1 MRTPKYAALI
11 LAMLALVIVP
21 STLISAASVE
31 RYANYTTAINESYSS
46 QYALNWSAQTFNY
59 SYSYTATSLRLKL
72 AHQGSPG
79 IVTASIRAT
88 NSTGFPTGDDL
99 CSGTINATET
109 TSYIGG
115 DWYTIDIDD
124 YQLTENT
131 TYAIVVRSTGADNSN
146 WSLWRH
152 DFNGVYAGGNE
163 YDSTTNGASWTSI
176 TTSDQLFEV
185 WGTPVM
191 EIDNAAVFS
200 GYYASGDWLITLAY
214 KNIYAPYYPATDPQ
228 SHFVVQLLSGSTVIA
243 QRTMP
248 QWGYKPVGIYL
259 SASSVSSLTWG
270 STYTLRIYGIDSP
283 YPSVSYTLTAA
294 DWKGSDLAVLDS
306 WCIATARGMEDYYGT
321 TFIVLTTEKGEVLN
335 EEGGVIFDTGIP
347 GLSTQR
353 GEYLFQVS
361 SSGIPYEE
369 PTWTASYS
377 SGFDEW
383 YTQLGPDMASL
394 VNSTADLIDTDGL
407 SLLRVLLLIA
417 YAGVAII
424 MVANGMGFGAFA
436 VLSPF
441 LMFAYMA
448 KILPWAALGVGIAIL
463 VMMAV
468 RQLWWKST

>member
-1 MRTPKYAALI
+1 MRTSKYVALI
-11 LAMLALVIVP
+11 LAMLALIIVP
-21 STLISAASVE
+21 LPVSAAGSLI
-31 RYANYTTAINESYSS
+31 RYANYTTGDGGYSRVFS
-46 QYALNWSAQTFNY
+46 ENWSAETFNW
-59 SYSYTATSLRLKL
+59 SSSFTATYARIKIMRV
-72 AHQGSPG
+72 GSPG
-79 IVTASIRAT
+79 TLTASLQAT
-88 NSTGFPTGDDL
+88 NATGYPDGNDL
-99 CSGTINATET
+99 CSVAIDIDAIT
-109 TSYIGG
+109 TSTTG
-115 DWYTIDIDD
+115 DWYTVDFDD
-124 YQLTENT
+124 VLLAANTE
-131 TYAIVVRSTGADNSN
+131 YALVVRTTGADTSN
-146 WSLWRH
+146 CVHWRL
-152 DFNGVYAGGNE
+152 DNAGEYTEGGA
-163 YDSTTNGASWTSI
+163 YDSSDGGAIW
-176 TTSDQLFEV
+176 SDLGNDDYMFEIYGLSV
-185 WGTPVM
+185 LDIYSG
-191 EIDNAAVFS
+191 AVFQD
-200 GYYASGDWLITLAY
+200 YYATGDWLVTCAY
-214 KNIYAPYYPATDPQ
+214 FNTYAPYYPITDPQ

-259 SASSVSSLTWG
+259 SAASVSSLTWG
-270 STYTLRIYGIDSP
+270 SAYTLRIYGIDSP

-294 DWKGSDLAVLDS
+294 DWKGSDLAMLDS
-306 WCIATARGMEDYYGT
+306 WCIATAHGMEDYYGT

-417 YAGVAII
+417 YAGVAIV